1 MPKQRNMQMKKFM
14 IGLIVGMCLMSLR
27 VYVVQSRMS
36 EIEEERDGACLLA
49 SENAARYF
57 YVLNKYD
64 RLKSSIETYA
74 THK

>member
-1 MPKQRNMQMKKFM
+1 MPKQSEKIMKKF
-14 IGLIVGMCLMSLR
+14 ILGLIAGMCLMSLR

-49 SENAARYF
+49 NENAARYF
-57 YVLNKYD
+57 YVLNKYN
-64 RLKSSIETYA
+64 RMKASIETYA